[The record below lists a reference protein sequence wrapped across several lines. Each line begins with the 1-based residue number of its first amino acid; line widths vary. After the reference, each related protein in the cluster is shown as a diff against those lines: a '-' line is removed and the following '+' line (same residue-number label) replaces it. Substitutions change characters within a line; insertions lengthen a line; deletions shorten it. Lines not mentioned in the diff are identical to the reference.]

1 MFLAMESVLAGA
13 DENHYGSEDTMQVA
27 HERQTH
33 DEAVIAL
40 DDIFLSDK
48 SNEDQHDRRLKSQ
61 YDMAEG
67 TDLEEHVFE
76 QQEPLQGDH
85 KPDEGDNEG
94 ESVEGASSAHGSSQA
109 VQELAMM
116 EEEDEKEEEE
126 ECTEQRERR
135 SDDEDEGIGMDG
147 DELVNAKQGIR
158 EELNQVEK
166 TTASEEGTHMVHS
179 SLKTKFKYVLIPV
192 LELWTFIEL
201 IAVQLSDVSWHQHQ

>member
-1 MFLAMESVLAGA
+1 MESVLGGAG
-13 DENHYGSEDTMQVA
+13 ENHYGSEGSMQDA
-27 HERQTH
+27 YERQTH

-94 ESVEGASSAHGSSQA
+94 ESVKGASSAHGSSQA
-109 VQELAMM
+109 MQELAMM
-116 EEEDEKEEEE
+116 EEEDIKEEEE
-126 ECTEQRERR
+126 ECTEQRDRR
-135 SDDEDEGIGMDG
+135 SDDEDEGIGLEG
-147 DELVNAKQGIR
+147 DEVVNAGQGIR
-158 EELNQVEK
+158 EELNQVDK

-179 SLKTKFKYVLIPV
+179 SLKIKLKYVMHRFGEFQNFDASLRIV
-192 LELWTFIEL
+192 
-201 IAVQLSDVSWHQHQ
+201 DVY

>member
-1 MFLAMESVLAGA
+1 MFLAMESVLADA
-13 DENHYGSEDTMQVA
+13 DENHYGSEDTMQDA

-48 SNEDQHDRRLKSQ
+48 SNEDQHDHRLKSQ

-109 VQELAMM
+109 MQELAMM
-116 EEEDEKEEEE
+116 EEEDEEE
-126 ECTEQRERR
+126 ECTEQRDRR
-135 SDDEDEGIGMDG
+135 SDDEDEGIGLEG
-147 DELVNAKQGIR
+147 DEVVNAGQGIR
-158 EELNQVEK
+158 EELNQVDK

-179 SLKTKFKYVLIPV
+179 SLKIKLKYVMHRFGEFQNFDTSLRIV
-192 LELWTFIEL
+192 
-201 IAVQLSDVSWHQHQ
+201 DVY

>member
-13 DENHYGSEDTMQVA
+13 DENHNGSEDSMQDA

-48 SNEDQHDRRLKSQ
+48 SNEDQRDHRLKSQ

-116 EEEDEKEEEE
+116 EEEDKKEEDEEEE
-126 ECTEQRERR
+126 ECTEQRDRR

-166 TTASEEGTHMVHS
+166 PTASGEGTHMVHS
-179 SLKTKFKYVLIPV
+179 SLKIKFKYVMHRFGEFQNFDASLRIV
-192 LELWTFIEL
+192 
-201 IAVQLSDVSWHQHQ
+201 DVY

>member
-13 DENHYGSEDTMQVA
+13 DENHNGIEDSMQDA

-48 SNEDQHDRRLKSQ
+48 SNEDQHDHRLKSQ

-85 KPDEGDNEG
+85 KPGEGDNEG

-116 EEEDEKEEEE
+116 KEEDKKDEEEE
-126 ECTEQRERR
+126 ECTEQRDRR
-135 SDDEDEGIGMDG
+135 SDDEDEGIGLDG
-147 DELVNAKQGIR
+147 DEVVNARQGIR
-158 EELNQVEK
+158 EELNQVYK
-166 TTASEEGTHMVHS
+166 TTASEEGTHMVQS
-179 SLKTKFKYVLIPV
+179 SSKIKFKYVTHRFGEFQNFDASLRIV
-192 LELWTFIEL
+192 
-201 IAVQLSDVSWHQHQ
+201 DVY